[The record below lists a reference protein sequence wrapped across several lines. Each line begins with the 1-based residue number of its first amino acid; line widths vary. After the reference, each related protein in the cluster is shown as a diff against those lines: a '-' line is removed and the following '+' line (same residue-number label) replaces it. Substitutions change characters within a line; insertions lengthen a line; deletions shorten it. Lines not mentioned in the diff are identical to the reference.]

1 MSFHSILSF
10 PFVFVPDYFGPSPVS
25 SDKIRKQKWER
36 FFQPI
41 RFHPYLSVTFRRKCS
56 SNIVNCFS
64 YPFRKKSRVNMVVG
78 TTQTRITLLAGCTM
92 AAFHLRQSRHRIQ
105 IWRDNFRATNFQFK
119 ANHLDIKFQFP
130 FLKNK
135 YFEYIFFKQCDNFWQ
150 KIS

>member
-1 MSFHSILSF
+1 M
-10 PFVFVPDYFGPSPVS
+10 
-25 SDKIRKQKWER
+25 RER